1 MSIRVLE
8 YNILADF
15 SASFA
20 ISGEALRSPKRGEKI
35 MKRLLLTAGLFA
47 AVASSYMYAQTAVAV
62 ANVPFDFRMGKTLMP
77 AGKYVVKDS
86 GGVVTVREER
96 GLKSSVQ
103 ITLPTERSQVN
114 TQPSLTFNRY
124 GSDYFLSGVWTAG
137 SKEGRAFPKSRLEQE
152 LISHAGLV
160 QTASIDLR

>member
-1 MSIRVLE
+1 
-8 YNILADF
+8 
-15 SASFA
+15 
-20 ISGEALRSPKRGEKI
+20 

-47 AVASSYMYAQTAVAV
+47 ALACPYVYAQTSTAV

-114 TQPSLTFNRY
+114 TQPSLTFNKY
-124 GSDYFLSGVWTAG
+124 GSDYFLSAIWTPN
-137 SKEGRAFPKSRLEQE
+137 SHEGRALPKSQLEKE